1 MSSTGTQQVFT
12 FEQIGGRIQRLRR
25 LVDRDDKNWSAFNAS
40 IGFSPKHGYAVTFR
54 SSNYVIL
61 DHGELH
67 VVTGGPIRN
76 HVWFAE
82 IYADSG
88 LEAEAEAEAAA
99 EGEKGEQW
107 VLDNLRKITF
117 SERCPKFIR
126 GVEDAKLLWRD
137 DRWMFTAVAMEKEIP
152 VARHCECY
160 LNEDATEVEDVIVY
174 PGVDARRPEKNWMTA
189 GNKPTNFE
197 YVYGANAIVQN
208 GVVVHRLR
216 DIDELSALRG
226 NTHLL
231 EQADGTYIAVMH
243 RLMINKRPVYDAR
256 RFSHVEGVDKIY
268 NHYFVRVDS
277 DGWVIEVSQPFYF
290 MHRGIEFAAGIVET
304 ESEYVI
310 SFGKEDVS
318 SHLAF
323 IDKNIVQKG
332 LKPIGRS

>member
-12 FEQIGGRIQRLRR
+12 FEQIGGRVQRLRR

-40 IGFSPKHGYAVTFR
+40 IGFSPRHGFATTFR

-67 VVTGGPIRN
+67 VVTGGPIKN

-82 IYADSG
+82 IYSNDENDDWA
-88 LEAEAEAEAAA
+88 
-99 EGEKGEQW
+99 
-107 VLDNLRKITF
+107 LDNLRKVTF

-137 DRWMFTAVAMEKEIP
+137 DRWMFTAVAMEKDIP
-152 VARHCECY
+152 VARQCECY
-160 LNEDATEVEDVIVY
+160 LNEDATEVEDVVLL
-174 PGVDARRPEKNWMTA
+174 PGVDSRRPEKNWMTA
-189 GNKPTNFE
+189 GNKPKNFD
-197 YVYGANAIVQN
+197 YVYDANGIVQGN
-208 GVVVHRLR
+208 RVIHRLD
-216 DIDELSALRG
+216 DIPELSALRG

-243 RLMINKRPVYDAR
+243 KLHVDRRAVYDAR
-256 RFSHVEGVDKIY
+256 RFASVEGVNKTYD
-268 NHYFVRVDS
+268 HFFVRVDA
-277 DGWVIEVSQPFYF
+277 DGWVTEVTQPFYF
-290 MHRGIEFAAGIVET
+290 IHRGIEFAAGIVET
-304 ESEYVI
+304 KSEYVI